1 MDAGV
6 HAMGDDHGMSID
18 DESHRK
24 PSPFRSAQESSDP
37 VAPRALSIDE
47 EWAVIMALEEER
59 GRAHAAESA
68 PVASPAPTHEDLSY
82 LEPIVTPHSSAPLN
96 PWRTPGPTPVPTR
109 GRWRWRWC
117 RLWALPSLAF
127 LTVVTVAVVRLYGQ
141 AVDRGDP
148 KSLIMPFLFLGTLW
162 WNCLIHALYVMCVR
176 HMNPSVGFHI
186 GAAIA
191 AFVVSSV
198 AAFVCVW
205 VFVTAVNLGVVA
217 GA

>member
-1 MDAGV
+1 MDANV

-18 DESHRK
+18 EESHRK
-24 PSPFRSAQESSDP
+24 SSPPWSAQESGDP

-59 GRAHAAESA
+59 GRAHVPERTAVA
-68 PVASPAPTHEDLSY
+68 ASPPSQEDLSY
-82 LEPIVTPHSSAPLN
+82 LEPIVYPSTNTPMN
-96 PWRTPGPTPVPTR
+96 PWRTPGAAYMPEGVR
-109 GRWRWRWC
+109 WHWRWW

-127 LTVVTVAVVRLYGQ
+127 LVVVTVAVVRLYGG

-162 WNCLIHALYVMCVR
+162 WNCIIHTLYVTCVR
-176 HMNPSVGFHI
+176 RMNPSVGFHI

>member
-1 MDAGV
+1 MDAGM

-59 GRAHAAESA
+59 SRAHAPEQTAVAA
-68 PVASPAPTHEDLSY
+68 PAATQEDLSY

-96 PWRTPGPTPVPTR
+96 PWRTPGPTAVPTR
-109 GRWRWRWC
+109 GRWRWRWW

-141 AVDRGDP
+141 AVDHGDP

-162 WNCLIHALYVMCVR
+162 WNCVIHALYVMCVR
-176 HMNPSVGFHI
+176 RMNPSVGFHF

-205 VFVTAVNLGVVA
+205 GFVTAVNLGVVA

>member
-1 MDAGV
+1 MDANV
-6 HAMGDDHGMSID
+6 HAMGNDHGMSIN

-24 PSPFRSAQESSDP
+24 SSPPWSAQESGDP

-59 GRAHAAESA
+59 GRAHAPERTAVAA
-68 PVASPAPTHEDLSY
+68 PPPSQTDLSY
-82 LEPIVTPHSSAPLN
+82 LEPIVYPHSSAPVN
-96 PWRTPGPTPVPTR
+96 PWRATGPTPVPTR
-109 GRWRWRWC
+109 DRWRWKWW

-141 AVDRGDP
+141 TVDHGDP

-162 WNCLIHALYVMCVR
+162 WNCIIHTLYVTCVR

-186 GAAIA
+186 GSAIA

-205 VFVTAVNLGVVA
+205 AFLTAVNLGVVA

>member
-6 HAMGDDHGMSID
+6 HAMGDDHGMSIN

-24 PSPFRSAQESSDP
+24 PSPPRSEWVGSDS

-47 EWAVIMALEEER
+47 EWAAIMALEEER
-59 GRAHAAESA
+59 GRTHAPERTAVAA
-68 PVASPAPTHEDLSY
+68 PASTHEDLSY

-96 PWRTPGPTPVPTR
+96 PWCTPGQTAVPTR
-109 GRWRWRWC
+109 DLWHWRWW

-127 LTVVTVAVVRLYGQ
+127 LTVATVAVVRLYGQ
-141 AVDRGDP
+141 AVDHGNL

-162 WNCLIHALYVMCVR
+162 WNCIIHTLYVTCVR
-176 HMNPSVGFHI
+176 RMNPSVGFHI

-205 VFVTAVNLGVVA
+205 VFVTLVNVGVVA

>member
-1 MDAGV
+1 MDADV

-59 GRAHAAESA
+59 SRAHAPEQTAVAA
-68 PVASPAPTHEDLSY
+68 PAATQEDLSY
-82 LEPIVTPHSSAPLN
+82 LEPIATPHSSAPLN

-109 GRWRWRWC
+109 GRWRWRWW

-127 LTVVTVAVVRLYGQ
+127 LTVATVAIVRLYGQ
-141 AVDRGDP
+141 AVDRGAP
-148 KSLIMPFLFLGTLW
+148 KSLIIPFLFLGTLW
-162 WNCLIHALYVMCVR
+162 WNCLIHTLYVMCVR

-191 AFVVSSV
+191 TFVVSSV

-205 VFVTAVNLGVVA
+205 VFVTLVNVGAVA

>member
-1 MDAGV
+1 MDTGV

-59 GRAHAAESA
+59 SRAHAPEQTAVAA
-68 PVASPAPTHEDLSY
+68 PAATQEDLSY

-109 GRWRWRWC
+109 GRWRWRWW

-127 LTVVTVAVVRLYGQ
+127 LTVATVAIVRLYGQ

-162 WNCLIHALYVMCVR
+162 WNCLIHTLYVMCVR

-191 AFVVSSV
+191 TFVVSSV

-205 VFVTAVNLGVVA
+205 VFVTLVNVGAVA

>member
-59 GRAHAAESA
+59 SRAHAPEQTAVAA
-68 PVASPAPTHEDLSY
+68 PAATQEDLSY

-109 GRWRWRWC
+109 GRWRWRWW

-127 LTVVTVAVVRLYGQ
+127 LTVATVAIVRLYGQ

-191 AFVVSSV
+191 TFVVSSV

-205 VFVTAVNLGVVA
+205 VFVTAVNLGAVA

>member
-1 MDAGV
+1 MDTGV

-59 GRAHAAESA
+59 SRAHAPEQTAVAA
-68 PVASPAPTHEDLSY
+68 PAATQEDLSY

-109 GRWRWRWC
+109 GRWRWRWW

-127 LTVVTVAVVRLYGQ
+127 LTVATVAIVRLYGQ

-162 WNCLIHALYVMCVR
+162 WNCLIHTLYVMCVR

-186 GAAIA
+186 GAAIGT
-191 AFVVSSV
+191 FVVSSV

-205 VFVTAVNLGVVA
+205 VFVTAVNLGAVA

>member
-1 MDAGV
+1 
-6 HAMGDDHGMSID
+6 MGDDHGMSID

-24 PSPFRSAQESSDP
+24 SSPPWSAQESGDP

-59 GRAHAAESA
+59 GRAHAPEQTAVTA
-68 PVASPAPTHEDLSY
+68 PAATHEDLSY

-96 PWRTPGPTPVPTR
+96 PWRAPGPTPVPTR
-109 GRWRWRWC
+109 DRWHWRWW

-127 LTVVTVAVVRLYGQ
+127 LVVVTVAVVRLYGG

-162 WNCLIHALYVMCVR
+162 WNCIIHTLYVTCVR
-176 HMNPSVGFHI
+176 RMNPSVGFHI

-191 AFVVSSV
+191 TFVVSSV

-205 VFVTAVNLGVVA
+205 VFVTLVNVGVVA

>member
-1 MDAGV
+1 M
-6 HAMGDDHGMSID
+6 HAMGDDDGMSID

-24 PSPFRSAQESSDP
+24 PSPPRSERVGGDP

-59 GRAHAAESA
+59 GRTHAPEQTA
-68 PVASPAPTHEDLSY
+68 VAAVS
-82 LEPIVTPHSSAPLN
+82 
-96 PWRTPGPTPVPTR
+96 
-109 GRWRWRWC
+109 
-117 RLWALPSLAF
+117 
-127 LTVVTVAVVRLYGQ
+127 VVVVRLYGD

-148 KSLIMPFLFLGTLW
+148 KSLIMPFLLLGTLW
-162 WNCLIHALYVMCVR
+162 WNCVIHALYVTCVR
-176 HMNPSVGFHI
+176 RMNPSAGFHV

-205 VFVTAVNLGVVA
+205 MFVTAVNLGVVA

>member
-1 MDAGV
+1 MDANV

-18 DESHRK
+18 EESHRK
-24 PSPFRSAQESSDP
+24 SSPPWSAQESGDP

-59 GRAHAAESA
+59 GRAHVPERTAVA
-68 PVASPAPTHEDLSY
+68 ASPPSQEDLSY
-82 LEPIVTPHSSAPLN
+82 LEPIIYPHSSAPVN
-96 PWRTPGPTPVPTR
+96 PWRATGPTPVPMR
-109 GRWRWRWC
+109 DRWRWGWW
-117 RLWALPSLAF
+117 RLWALPSLVCLAAVS
-127 LTVVTVAVVRLYGQ
+127 VVVVRLYGG

-162 WNCLIHALYVMCVR
+162 WNCVIHALYVACVR
-176 HMNPSVGFHI
+176 RMNPSAGFHV

>member
-18 DESHRK
+18 DEPHSK
-24 PSPFRSAQESSDP
+24 PSPPRSAQESSDP

-47 EWAVIMALEEER
+47 EWAMIMALEEER

-127 LTVVTVAVVRLYGQ
+127 LTVATVAIVRLYGQ

-176 HMNPSVGFHI
+176 RMNPSVGFHI

-205 VFVTAVNLGVVA
+205 VFVTAVNLGAVA

>member
-1 MDAGV
+1 M
-6 HAMGDDHGMSID
+6 HAMGNDDGMSIN

-24 PSPFRSAQESSDP
+24 SSPPWSAQESGKP

-59 GRAHAAESA
+59 GRAHAPERTAVA
-68 PVASPAPTHEDLSY
+68 ASPPSQEDLSY
-82 LEPIVTPHSSAPLN
+82 LEPIVYPSTNTPMN
-96 PWRTPGPTPVPTR
+96 PWRTPGAAYMPEGV
-109 GRWRWRWC
+109 RWRWRWW

-127 LTVVTVAVVRLYGQ
+127 LTVVTVAVVRLYGG
-141 AVDRGDP
+141 AVDHGDP

-162 WNCLIHALYVMCVR
+162 WNCIIHTLYVTCVR
-176 HMNPSVGFHI
+176 RMNPSVGFHI

-205 VFVTAVNLGVVA
+205 VFLTAVNLGVVA

>member
-1 MDAGV
+1 M
-6 HAMGDDHGMSID
+6 
-18 DESHRK
+18 
-24 PSPFRSAQESSDP
+24 
-37 VAPRALSIDE
+37 
-47 EWAVIMALEEER
+47 IMALEEER
-59 GRAHAAESA
+59 SRAHAPEQTAVAA
-68 PVASPAPTHEDLSY
+68 PAATQEDLSY

-127 LTVVTVAVVRLYGQ
+127 LTVATVAIVRLYGQ

-191 AFVVSSV
+191 TFVVSSV

-205 VFVTAVNLGVVA
+205 VFVTAVNLGAVA

>member
-47 EWAVIMALEEER
+47 EWAVIMALEGER
-59 GRAHAAESA
+59 GRAHAPEQTAVAA
-68 PVASPAPTHEDLSY
+68 PAATQEDLSY

-109 GRWRWRWC
+109 GRWRWRWW

-148 KSLIMPFLFLGTLW
+148 KSLIMPFLFLVTLW

>member
-1 MDAGV
+1 M
-6 HAMGDDHGMSID
+6 HAMGNDHGMSIN

-47 EWAVIMALEEER
+47 EWAAIMALEEER
-59 GRAHAAESA
+59 GRAHAAE
-68 PVASPAPTHEDLSY
+68 PTPTHEDLSY
-82 LEPIVTPHSSAPLN
+82 LEPIVYPSTNAPVN
-96 PWRTPGPTPVPTR
+96 PWRTR
-109 GRWRWRWC
+109 GVIAMPEDNGWCWRWW

-127 LTVVTVAVVRLYGQ
+127 LAVVTVAVVRLYGQ

-176 HMNPSVGFHI
+176 RMNPSVGFHI

>member
-24 PSPFRSAQESSDP
+24 PSPCRSAQESSDP

-59 GRAHAAESA
+59 GRAHAPEQTAVAA
-68 PVASPAPTHEDLSY
+68 PAATHEDLSY

-96 PWRTPGPTPVPTR
+96 PRRTPGPTPMPTR
-109 GRWRWRWC
+109 GRWRWRWW

-127 LTVVTVAVVRLYGQ
+127 LTVATVAIVRLYEQ
-141 AVDRGDP
+141 AVDHGDP

-162 WNCLIHALYVMCVR
+162 WNCIIHTLYVMCVR
-176 HMNPSVGFHI
+176 RMNPSVGFHI
-186 GAAIA
+186 GAAIGT
-191 AFVVSSV
+191 FVVSSV

>member
-1 MDAGV
+1 MDADV
-6 HAMGDDHGMSID
+6 HAMGDDHGMSIN
-18 DESHRK
+18 DESHCK
-24 PSPFRSAQESSDP
+24 PSPFRSAQESSDL

-47 EWAVIMALEEER
+47 EWAAIMALEEER
-59 GRAHAAESA
+59 DRTHAAESA

-82 LEPIVTPHSSAPLN
+82 LEPIVYPNTNAPVN
-96 PWRTPGPTPVPTR
+96 PWRTHGVIVMPEDNG
-109 GRWRWRWC
+109 WRWRWW

-127 LTVVTVAVVRLYGQ
+127 LTVVSVAIVRLYGQ
-141 AVDRGDP
+141 AVDHGDP

-176 HMNPSVGFHI
+176 RMNPSVGFHV

-191 AFVVSSV
+191 TFVVSSV

-205 VFVTAVNLGVVA
+205 VFVTLVNVGAVA